1 MVFLSLVVFGFST
14 KPLTMIRLFAEL
26 SGHYLNAEER
36 FSSPQHRQLENRRS
50 AMIVG
55 MQKLRGGLEDDRG
68 TLWLDGRR
76 LPACGHEKRR
86 ADEGPP
92 EERSVRV

>member
-1 MVFLSLVVFGFST
+1 MT
-14 KPLTMIRLFAEL
+14 
-26 SGHYLNAEER
+26 
-36 FSSPQHRQLENRRS
+36 
-50 AMIVG
+50 VG
-55 MQKLRGGLEDDRG
+55 MQKLSGGLEDDRG

-76 LPACGHEKRR
+76 FPAFGHEKER